1 MSSLTFYGTSHN
13 KHICLECESWLG
25 QGWWWTCFQNAT
37 DLLAL
42 TSFFKVMP
50 RVQLYAVY
58 CTSSLTNVVHK
69 FQIQPPLFRVSVAA
83 FSSMQDVLLYTL
95 IKATI
100 VGIVYLDML
109 DNFPICFQV
118 LLTNK
123 LDGDINMTYTGIVTP
138 LFVSFTTLILMSFSA
153 KGGNK
158 CKQQCFILPLF

>member
-1 MSSLTFYGTSHN
+1 ML
-13 KHICLECESWLG
+13 
-25 QGWWWTCFQNAT
+25 
-37 DLLAL
+37 
-42 TSFFKVMP
+42 
-50 RVQLYAVY
+50 RVQLDAVY
-58 CTSSLTNVVHK
+58 FTSGLTNVVHK
-69 FQIQPPLFRVSVAA
+69 FQIQPPSSRVSVAA
-83 FSSMQDVLLYTL
+83 FSLMQDVLLYTL

-100 VGIVYLDML
+100 VGIDYLDML

-158 CKQQCFILPLF
+158 CK

>member
-1 MSSLTFYGTSHN
+1 
-13 KHICLECESWLG
+13 
-25 QGWWWTCFQNAT
+25 
-37 DLLAL
+37 
-42 TSFFKVMP
+42 
-50 RVQLYAVY
+50 
-58 CTSSLTNVVHK
+58 
-69 FQIQPPLFRVSVAA
+69 
-83 FSSMQDVLLYTL
+83 MQDVLLYTL

-158 CKQQCFILPLF
+158 CK